1 MVIRRD
7 AIVIPAEEGD
17 DMAEIAIVG
26 TLAAKPGRRD
36 AVLAALLRHR
46 ERCVRTEP
54 GLLSFDI
61 LVSREDEQSLLL
73 YELYANQ
80 PAVSAHLAGPSLIE
94 LRAEIAADLA
104 GLSGIQCLLA
114 TSRKE
119 DDASSAVQG

>member
-1 MVIRRD
+1 
-7 AIVIPAEEGD
+7 
-17 DMAEIAIVG
+17 MAEIAIVG

-46 ERCVRTEP
+46 ERCLETEP

-80 PAVSAHLAGPSLIE
+80 AAVSVHLTGPSLIE
-94 LRAEIAADLA
+94 LQAEIAADLA
-104 GLSGIQCLLA
+104 ALSGTQCLLA

-119 DDASSAVQG
+119 DGASSAVQG